1 MAGGKKRREAMFSQA
16 LRSVVLATTLLALSA
31 FGQTARSMQFRIPFD
46 FKAAGQEWVAGN
58 YEVTARVAT
67 PTVRIRNLDSQ
78 SAATVVTRAAQS
90 GKSSDKSLLVF
101 HKYGDTYFLNR
112 LWLSNT
118 YAGRE
123 LPSSLVDR
131 ELIRNV
137 ELASTTTIAT
147 IGRSR

>member
-1 MAGGKKRREAMFSQA
+1 
-16 LRSVVLATTLLALSA
+16 
-31 FGQTARSMQFRIPFD
+31 MQFRIPFD